1 MFWLSGLILLQSKK
15 DYKSELIF
23 KISRCKLSS
32 VKEYFYPLLTSNLGI
47 NNQTRKGEQES
58 STVSSLTVREFR
70 GITVATPE
78 GMERG
83 GFTLSWGNQFSINI
97 KGDYA
102 SKWSV
107 AEIFICHPFS
117 KPEGKRLE
125 KGTSFGC
132 LHTHYESLLRIIFND
147 NPKVNNTTKCDTWNV
162 TELNSKFL
170 CIIYTH
176 TFNWE
181 ITVSCELLWKIRML
195 LERKHWDRE
204 KGIEQLSC
212 HLITF

>member
-58 STVSSLTVREFR
+58 STVSSLTVRELR

-83 GFTLSWGNQFSINI
+83 GFTLSWGNQFFINI

-102 SKWSV
+102 NKWSV
-107 AEIFICHPFS
+107 AEIFMCHSFS
-117 KPEGKRLE
+117 KPEGKKIGKRHFLQVSAHSLWI
-125 KGTSFGC
+125 SF
-132 LHTHYESLLRIIFND
+132 RIIFND